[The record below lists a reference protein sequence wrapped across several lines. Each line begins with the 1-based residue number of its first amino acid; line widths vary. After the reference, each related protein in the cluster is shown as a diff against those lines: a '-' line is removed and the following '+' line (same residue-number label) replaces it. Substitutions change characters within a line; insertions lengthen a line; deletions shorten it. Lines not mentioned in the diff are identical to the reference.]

1 MTWVSWR
8 LQRTET
14 LIAVGIVALLAALLI
29 PTGIQMANAYH
40 QDGLAA
46 CLSIN
51 PSKPVLCGNELG
63 DFQQRFQALTTL
75 ANWFTLIPGM
85 IGVLLAA
92 PFIFDLENGTYR
104 LAWTQSITRGR
115 WLLGKLGLPVA
126 SAVLAAGALI
136 LLFTWWRAPNV
147 HINGRLDIG
156 NYDTTGTVVIG
167 YTLFAL
173 ALALALGAIWR
184 RAAASLTVA
193 FVAYFAV
200 RIFVDYSL
208 RNHLIA
214 PLKATY
220 KGAQQPSFLYNAH
233 VMSVNATLHGKQIMS
248 GSGGGFNGGHV
259 HVEVAPGISNAV
271 FHVVYQ
277 PASHFWPLQL
287 TETGLFVGLATM
299 LILFAA
305 WWTKARTA

>member
-14 LIAVGIVALLAALLI
+14 LVVVGILVLLAALLI

-51 PSKPVLCGNELG
+51 PDPTCANGLG
-63 DFQQRFQALTTL
+63 DFRQNFQSLLDL
-75 ANWFTLIPGM
+75 ANWFTLVPGL

-92 PFIFDLENGTYR
+92 PFILDLEHGTYR
-104 LAWTQSITRGR
+104 LAWTQSITRSR
-115 WLLGKLGLPVA
+115 WLLGKLGMAVVA
-126 SAVLAAGALI
+126 AVLAAGALI
-136 LLFTWWRAPNV
+136 LLFTWWRAPSV
-147 HINGRLDIG
+147 HIDGRLATG
-156 NYDTTGTVVIG
+156 NYDFTGTVVIG

-173 ALALALGAIWR
+173 GLAVAVGAIWR
-184 RAAASLTVA
+184 RAATALVVA
-193 FVAYFAV
+193 FVGYFGA
-200 RIFVDYSL
+200 RIFVDVSL
-208 RNHLIA
+208 RDHLVA

-233 VMSVNATLHGKQIMS
+233 ILSLDGTIRGHQVLG
-248 GSGGGFNGGHV
+248 GGGFFGPARKFA
-259 HVEVAPGISNAV
+259 APMLNDAV

-277 PASHFWPLQL
+277 PESHFWPLQL
-287 TETGLFVGLATM
+287 AETGLFVGFAAI

-305 WWTKARTA
+305 WWTRRRAS

>member
-14 LIAVGIVALLAALLI
+14 VIAVGILALLAALLI

-40 QDGLAA
+40 QNGLGA

-51 PSKPVLCGNELG
+51 SGPTCGHELG
-63 DFQQRFQALTTL
+63 IFQQRFQALTTL
-75 ANWFTLIPGM
+75 ANWFTLIPGL

-92 PFIFDLENGTYR
+92 PFISDLEHGTYR

-115 WLLGKLGLPVA
+115 WLLGKLAMPT
-126 SAVLAAGALI
+126 AGALLAGGALT

-147 HINGRLDIG
+147 HINGRLDTG

-173 ALALALGAIWR
+173 ALALALGAVWR

-193 FVAYFAV
+193 FVGYFAV
-200 RIFVDYSL
+200 RVFVDYWL
-208 RNHLIA
+208 RDHLVA
-214 PLKATY
+214 PLTATY

-233 VMSVNATLHGKQIMS
+233 VLSMNGTVNGHQFSTAG
-248 GSGGGFNGGHV
+248 GSGFLGGHV
-259 HVEVAPGISNAV
+259 QVAAPGMSHAL

-277 PASHFWPLQL
+277 PVSHFWPLQL
-287 TETGLFVGLATM
+287 TETGLFAGLAAT

-305 WWTKARTA
+305 WWTKQRTA

>member
-1 MTWVSWR
+1 VTWVSWR

-14 LIAVGIVALLAALLI
+14 LIVVGILGLLAALLV

-40 QDGLAA
+40 HEGLAA
-46 CLSIN
+46 CLSVN
-51 PSKPVLCGNELG
+51 PGPTCGAELA
-63 DFQQRFQALTTL
+63 DFHQRFQALTDL
-75 ANWFTLIPGM
+75 GNWFTLVPGL

-92 PFIFDLENGTYR
+92 PFILDLEHGTYR

-115 WLLGKLGLPVA
+115 WLIGKLGLPIVTGA
-126 SAVLAAGALI
+126 LAAGALV

-147 HINGRLDIG
+147 AINGRLDTG

-193 FVAYFAV
+193 FVGYFAA
-200 RIFVDYSL
+200 RIFVDFSL
-208 RNHLIA
+208 RDHLVS
-214 PLKATY
+214 PLRATY

-233 VMSVNATLHGKQIMS
+233 VLSLDGTIRGHQIIG
-248 GSGGGFNGGHV
+248 GSGGFLGGHV
-259 HVEVAPGISNAV
+259 QIAGPAISNAV

-277 PASHFWPLQL
+277 PESHFWPLQL
-287 TETGLFVGLATM
+287 TETGLFVGLAAI

-305 WWTKARTA
+305 LWTRHRTS